1 MLIPRLEYPFASDE
15 LEEKYSAICN
25 GQIPV
30 FCGLL
35 NLFLKKNGHFCIF
48 VTKFDDAFREYKK
61 RHCFSEDFR

>member
-35 NLFLKKNGHFCIF
+35 NLFLKKRLFLYLCSKI
-48 VTKFDDAFREYKK
+48 
-61 RHCFSEDFR
+61 